1 MRGLVFFGGAGAVNS
16 LRKQHYEETRVT
28 ALELTD
34 RGFNNIQKS
43 FIAFLAG
50 VGMSYSGFFMMCT
63 PALPLSFPMILAG
76 SGARFYGCFKGGEG
90 MMDLLQSP
98 PRLDN
103 FSKPTL

>member
-1 MRGLVFFGGAGAVNS
+1 
-16 LRKQHYEETRVT
+16 
-28 ALELTD
+28 
-34 RGFNNIQKS
+34 
-43 FIAFLAG
+43 
-50 VGMSYSGFFMMCT
+50 MCT